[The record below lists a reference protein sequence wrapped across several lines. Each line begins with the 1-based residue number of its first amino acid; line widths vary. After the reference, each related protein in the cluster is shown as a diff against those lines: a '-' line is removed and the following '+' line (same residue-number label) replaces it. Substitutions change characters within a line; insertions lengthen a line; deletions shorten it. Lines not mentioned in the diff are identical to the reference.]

1 MTELRRKML
10 KELQLRNYS
19 SHTHPSYIGG
29 VADFASTL
37 STPDQLGPEHTREY
51 QLFPI
56 IIAKMQASA
65 ASTGSPERA
74 RLQHSQDYPA

>member
-29 VADFASTL
+29 VADFAST
-37 STPDQLGPEHTREY
+37 
-51 QLFPI
+51 
-56 IIAKMQASA
+56 
-65 ASTGSPERA
+65 
-74 RLQHSQDYPA
+74 